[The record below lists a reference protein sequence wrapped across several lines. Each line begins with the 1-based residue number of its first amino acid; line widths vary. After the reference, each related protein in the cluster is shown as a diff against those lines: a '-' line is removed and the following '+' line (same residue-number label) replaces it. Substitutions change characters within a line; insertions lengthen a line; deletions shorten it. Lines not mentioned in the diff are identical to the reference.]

1 LAGKEKFLKEE
12 QKVKVLFWEEKP
24 LMIELP
30 TAMVF
35 NVVQASPGVKGDS
48 VNASFKPATLDNG
61 LEVKVPLFIN
71 VGDKIKVDT
80 RSGEYLERSA

>member
-12 QKVKVLFWEEKP
+12 QKVKVLFWEERP

-35 NVVQASPGVKGDS
+35 NVVQASPGVK
-48 VNASFKPATLDNG
+48 VIRLMLLLNQ
-61 LEVKVPLFIN
+61 PLLTM
-71 VGDKIKVDT
+71 VWKSKSLCLSMLVIK
-80 RSGEYLERSA
+80 